1 MKLKFDIKQF
11 AISLDIFLLISVL
24 QLDSSL
30 INPYSIPTWY
40 PARKKLIVDVK
51 VIKIINW
58 FFQLF
63 FKKNKAENSKIK

>member
-1 MKLKFDIKQF
+1 
-11 AISLDIFLLISVL
+11 LLISVL

-40 PARKKLIVDVK
+40 PARKKLTADVK

-63 FKKNKAENSKIK
+63 FKKNIADSNKIK